1 MKKII
6 NGRMYNTDTAELV
19 GKWDNCL
26 SRTDFGYCE
35 EKLYRK
41 KTGEY
46 FLHGKGGARSR
57 WCEWVGNCVC
67 DGEGIIP
74 LNITMAKEWAENNL
88 SADEYEEI
96 FGEVEE

>member
-19 GKWDNCL
+19 GEWDNGH
-26 SRTDFGYCE
+26 SYTDFNYCKE
-35 EKLYRK
+35 ALYRK

-57 WCEWVGNCVC
+57 WCEWGGNCVC

-74 LNITMAKEWAENNL
+74 LTITMAKEWAECNL

>member
-6 NGRMYNTDTAELV
+6 NGKKYDTDTAELV
-19 GKWDNCL
+19 GEWDNGHYY
-26 SRTDFGYCE
+26 TDFSWCSE
-35 EKLYRK
+35 ALYRK
-41 KTGEY
+41 RTGEF